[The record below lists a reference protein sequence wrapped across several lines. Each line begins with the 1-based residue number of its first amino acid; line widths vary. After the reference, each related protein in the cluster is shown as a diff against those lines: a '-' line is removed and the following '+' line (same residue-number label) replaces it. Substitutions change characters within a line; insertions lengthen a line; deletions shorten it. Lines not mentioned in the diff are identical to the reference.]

1 MLDSLPGKVMSAGFS
16 GLDATE
22 PPNTYQR
29 AAVNAAKSE
38 GVTEGVIELCSLPV
52 ELQEVLAP
60 FDANGNG
67 RLEVQELATFSRQ
80 FRDVKAGSM
89 PISVFDA
96 EHQEKLRKFDTDG
109 GGHLDADEIVSAFMA
124 LHKAVEASSK
134 GTIPFE
140 NFPVEMQKKLAT
152 LDETGDGQ
160 VSLLL

>member
-38 GVTEGVIELCSLPV
+38 
-52 ELQEVLAP
+52 
-60 FDANGNG
+60 
-67 RLEVQELATFSRQ
+67 LATFARQ

-124 LHKAVEASSK
+124 LQKAVEASSK